1 MWGKREE
8 KKVMALI
15 EEHLIKVGESL
26 QSMLSAMEDYLQG
39 RIHAAESRAS
49 KANRTES
56 EADGIRRE
64 IADRLHQGAFLP
76 IFREDVMQLVG
87 MVDRMASQAEYCCNF
102 IMIQHPEVPDALID
116 DFLKLA
122 RDSVAILSPLQKG
135 VTNLSEDFS
144 ITRAKVTEVH
154 TAESDVDEL
163 EQELS
168 RRIFSTD
175 LTLARKM
182 HLQHLIDVIAKITD
196 MAEDAAEVLESLIVK
211 KQV

>member
-8 KKVMALI
+8 NKVMALM

-26 QSMLSAMEDYLQG
+26 QSMLSVIEDYLQG
-39 RIHAAESRAS
+39 SMDVAESSAS
-49 KANRTES
+49 KSDRAES

-64 IADRLHQGAFLP
+64 IAERLHQGAFLP
-76 IFREDVMQLVG
+76 IFREDVMQLVS
-87 MVDRMASQAEYCCNF
+87 MVDRMAGQAEYCCNF
-102 IMIQHPEVPDALID
+102 IVIQRPETPDALID

-122 RDSVAILSPLQKG
+122 RDSVAILSPLQEG
-135 VTNLSEDFS
+135 VTGLSEDFS
-144 ITRAKVTEVH
+144 ITRGKMAEVH
-154 TAESDVDEL
+154 TAESDIDEL

-175 LTLARKM
+175 LTLAKKI
-182 HLQHLIDVIAKITD
+182 HLQQLVDVIGDIPD